1 MAYYLNM
8 QLNLLTDNRGNLD
21 MSSAL
26 ISGKEI
32 GQEIRNELTE
42 RINTLKNQDITP
54 GLAVILVGNNSAS
67 KTYVSNKQKTCEA
80 LGMHSR
86 LLSFESDL
94 SENELVEAIQ
104 SLNKDPEIHGILV
117 QLPLPKQITESKV
130 LAAISPDKDVDGFHP
145 INVGKMMLGQETF
158 LPCTPYGVMKLLEYS
173 GIEIA
178 GKHAVVIGR
187 SHIVGKPM
195 GQLLLQ
201 KDATVTYAHSKT
213 PNLKEITLQADIL
226 VVAVGRTKMITSDYV
241 KDGAVVIDV
250 GMNRDE
256 NNRLCGD
263 VDFESVK
270 DKASYITPV
279 PGGVGPM
286 TITML
291 MVNTVQSAENELRQD
306 K

>member
-1 MAYYLNM
+1 
-8 QLNLLTDNRGNLD
+8 

-42 RINTLKNQDITP
+42 RISNLKNKNITP

-86 LLSFESDL
+86 LISFESDL
-94 SENELVEAIQ
+94 NEPELVEAIH
-104 SLNKDPEIHGILV
+104 SLNNDPDIHGILV
-117 QLPLPKQITESKV
+117 QLPLPKQITEAKV

-241 KDGAVVIDV
+241 KSGAVVIDV

-291 MVNTVQSAENELRQD
+291 MANTVQSAENELRQD

>member
-1 MAYYLNM
+1 M
-8 QLNLLTDNRGNLD
+8 QLSLLTDNRGNFD
-21 MSSAL
+21 VSSAL

-32 GQEIRNELTE
+32 GQEIRNELAE
-42 RINTLKNQDITP
+42 RINTLKNQDIIP

-94 SENELVEAIQ
+94 SEDELVEAIH
-104 SLNKDPEIHGILV
+104 SLNNDPKIHGILV

-173 GIEIA
+173 RIEIA

-270 DKASYITPV
+270 DKASFITPV

-291 MVNTVQSAENELRQD
+291 MANTVQSAENELRQD

>member
-1 MAYYLNM
+1 MN
-8 QLNLLTDNRGNLD
+8 

-32 GQEIRNELTE
+32 GQAIRNDLTS
-42 RINTLKNQDITP
+42 RIEYLNEQGISP
-54 GLAVILVGNNSAS
+54 GLAVILVGDDSAS
-67 KTYVSNKQKTCEA
+67 KIYVSNKQKTCEE
-80 LGMHSR
+80 LGIYSK
-86 LLSFESDL
+86 LITFDSNL
-94 SENELVEAIQ
+94 SEQELIANIE
-104 SLNKDPEIHGILV
+104 SLNEDPSIDGILV
-117 QLPLPKQITESKV
+117 QLPLPKHIVESNV
-130 LAAISPDKDVDGFHP
+130 IAAISPAKDVDGFHP
-145 INVGKMMLGQETF
+145 ISIGKMMLGQETF
-158 LPCTPYGVMKLLEYS
+158 LPCTPYGVMKLLEHS
-173 GIEIA
+173 GIELS

-213 PNLKEITLQADIL
+213 PNLKEITLQADVL
-226 VVAVGRTKMITSDYV
+226 VVAVGRAKLVTSDYV

-270 DKASYITPV
+270 EKASYITPV

-291 MVNTVQSAENELRQD
+291 MANTVQSAENELRQD

>member
-1 MAYYLNM
+1 
-8 QLNLLTDNRGNLD
+8 
-21 MSSAL
+21 MSSEL
-26 ISGKEI
+26 ISGKVI

-94 SENELVEAIQ
+94 SENELIEAIH
-104 SLNKDPEIHGILV
+104 SLNHDPEIHGILV

-173 GIEIA
+173 GVEIA

>member
-1 MAYYLNM
+1 
-8 QLNLLTDNRGNLD
+8 

-32 GQEIRNELTE
+32 GQEIRDDLTE
-42 RINTLKNQDITP
+42 RIIYLKNQGITP
-54 GLAVILVGNNSAS
+54 GLAVILVGDNAAS

-80 LGMHSR
+80 LGMNSR
-86 LLSFESDL
+86 LLSFEADL
-94 SENELVEAIQ
+94 TESELLQTIH
-104 SLNKDPEIHGILV
+104 SLNQDPSIHGILV
-117 QLPLPKQITESKV
+117 QLPLPVHIGESAV
-130 LAAISPDKDVDGFHP
+130 LAAIDPAKDVDGFHP
-145 INVGKMMLGQETF
+145 ISVGKMMLGQETF
-158 LPCTPYGVMKLLEYS
+158 LPCTPYGVMKLLEFS
-173 GIEIA
+173 GIDPA
-178 GKHAVVIGR
+178 GKHAVVVGR

-213 PNLKEITLQADIL
+213 HNLKEITLQADIL
-226 VVAVGRTKMITSDYV
+226 VVAVGKTKIITSDYV
-241 KDGAVVIDV
+241 KNGAVVIDV

-263 VDFESVK
+263 VDFETVK
-270 DKASYITPV
+270 EKASYITPV

-291 MVNTVQSAENELRQD
+291 MANTVQSAENELRQD

>member
-1 MAYYLNM
+1 
-8 QLNLLTDNRGNLD
+8 

-32 GQEIRNELTE
+32 GQEIRNELAE

-94 SENELVEAIQ
+94 SEDELVEAIH
-104 SLNKDPEIHGILV
+104 SLNNDSKIHGILV

-173 GIEIA
+173 SIEIA

-270 DKASYITPV
+270 DKASFITPV

-291 MVNTVQSAENELRQD
+291 MANTVQSAENELRQD

>member
-1 MAYYLNM
+1 
-8 QLNLLTDNRGNLD
+8 

-42 RINTLKNQDITP
+42 RISNLKNKGITP

-86 LLSFESDL
+86 LISFESDL
-94 SENELVEAIQ
+94 NEHELVEAIH
-104 SLNKDPEIHGILV
+104 SLNNDRDIHGILV
-117 QLPLPKQITESKV
+117 QLPLPKHFTEANV

-158 LPCTPYGVMKLLEYS
+158 LPCTPYGAMKLLEYS

-241 KDGAVVIDV
+241 KSGAVVIDV

-291 MVNTVQSAENELRQD
+291 MANTVQSAENELRQD

>member
-1 MAYYLNM
+1 
-8 QLNLLTDNRGNLD
+8 
-21 MSSAL
+21 MSSIL

-32 GQEIRNELTE
+32 GQAIRNELSI
-42 RINTLKNQDITP
+42 RIDHLKNKGITP
-54 GLAVILVGNNSAS
+54 GLAVILVGENSAS
-67 KTYVSNKQKTCEA
+67 KTYVANKQKTCEA

-86 LLSFESDL
+86 LLSFES
-94 SENELVEAIQ
+94 ELTERELIQAIY
-104 SLNKDPEIHGILV
+104 SLNNDPDIHGILV
-117 QLPLPKQITESKV
+117 QLPLPKHITETEV
-130 LAAISPDKDVDGFHP
+130 LAAISPAKDVDGFHP
-145 INVGKMMLGQETF
+145 INIGKMMLGQDTF
-158 LPCTPYGVMKLLEYS
+158 LPCTPYGVMKLLEHS
-173 GIEIA
+173 HIEIS

-201 KDATVTYAHSKT
+201 KDATVTYAHSRT
-213 PNLKEITLQADIL
+213 ANLKEITLQADIL

-241 KDGAVVIDV
+241 KRGAVVIDV

-263 VDFESVK
+263 VDFDSVNE
-270 DKASYITPV
+270 KAAYLTPV

-291 MVNTVQSAENELRQD
+291 MVNTVKSAENELRQD
-306 K
+306 S

>member
-1 MAYYLNM
+1 
-8 QLNLLTDNRGNLD
+8 

-26 ISGKEI
+26 INGKEI
-32 GQEIRNELTE
+32 GQAIRIDLAE
-42 RINTLKNQDITP
+42 RITNLKTQGLTP
-54 GLAVILVGNNSAS
+54 GLAVILVGDNPAS

-86 LLSFESDL
+86 LLSFESNL
-94 SENELVEAIQ
+94 TESELVETIH
-104 SLNKDPEIHGILV
+104 SLNQDPEIHGILV
-117 QLPLPKQITESKV
+117 QLPLPDHITESAV
-130 LAAISPDKDVDGFHP
+130 LAAICPAKDVDGFHP
-145 INVGKMMLGQETF
+145 ISVGKMMLGQETF
-158 LPCTPYGVMKLLEYS
+158 LPCTPNGVMRLLEYS
-173 GIEIA
+173 GINPA

-213 PNLKEITLQADIL
+213 SNLKDITLQADIL
-226 VVAVGRTKMITSDYV
+226 IVAIGRAKMITSDYV
-241 KDGAVVIDV
+241 KNGAVVIDV

-263 VDFESVK
+263 VDFDSVK
-270 DKASYITPV
+270 EKTSYITPV

-291 MVNTVQSAENELRQD
+291 MANTVQSAEIELRQD

>member
-1 MAYYLNM
+1 M
-8 QLNLLTDNRGNLD
+8 QLSLLTDNRGNFD
-21 MSSAL
+21 VSSAL

-32 GQEIRNELTE
+32 GQEIRNELAE

-86 LLSFESDL
+86 LLSFQSDL
-94 SENELVEAIQ
+94 SEDELVEAIH
-104 SLNKDPEIHGILV
+104 SLNNDPKIHGILV

-226 VVAVGRTKMITSDYV
+226 VVAVGRTKMITSEYV
-241 KDGAVVIDV
+241 KEGAVVIDV

-270 DKASYITPV
+270 DKASFITPV

-291 MVNTVQSAENELRQD
+291 MANTVQSAENELRQD

>member
-1 MAYYLNM
+1 
-8 QLNLLTDNRGNLD
+8 

-104 SLNKDPEIHGILV
+104 SLNQDPEIHGILV

>member
-1 MAYYLNM
+1 
-8 QLNLLTDNRGNLD
+8 

-26 ISGKEI
+26 INGKEI
-32 GQEIRNELTE
+32 GQAIRNDLSE
-42 RINTLKNQDITP
+42 RIIHLKNQGITP
-54 GLAVILVGNNSAS
+54 GLAVILVGDNAAS

-80 LGMHSR
+80 LGMNSR

-94 SENELVEAIQ
+94 TESELVHTIQ
-104 SLNKDPEIHGILV
+104 SLNEDPTIHGILV
-117 QLPLPKQITESKV
+117 QLPLPKHIGESAV
-130 LAAISPDKDVDGFHP
+130 LAAISPTKDVDGFHP
-145 INVGKMMLGQETF
+145 ISVGKMMLGQETF

-173 GIEIA
+173 GIDLA

-213 PNLKEITLQADIL
+213 PNLQEITLQADIL
-226 VVAVGRTKMITSDYV
+226 VVAVGKTKFITSEYV
-241 KDGAVVIDV
+241 KSGAVVIDV

-263 VDFESVK
+263 VDFEAVK
-270 DKASYITPV
+270 EKASYITPV

-291 MVNTVQSAENELRQD
+291 MANTVQSAENELRQD

>member
-1 MAYYLNM
+1 
-8 QLNLLTDNRGNLD
+8 
-21 MSSAL
+21 MSYEI

-32 GQEIRNELTE
+32 GKAIRIDLFD
-42 RINTLKNQDITP
+42 RIQYLKKQGITP

-67 KTYVSNKQKTCEA
+67 KTYVSNKQKTCED
-80 LGMHSR
+80 LGMYSR
-86 LLSFESDL
+86 SLAFETDL
-94 SENELVEAIQ
+94 NETDLVVAIQ
-104 SLNKDPEIHGILV
+104 SLNKDPKIHGILV
-117 QLPLPKQITESKV
+117 QLPLPEHITESKV
-130 LAAISPDKDVDGFHP
+130 LAAISPEKDVDGFHP
-145 INVGKMMLGQETF
+145 ISIGKMMLGQETF
-158 LPCTPYGVMKLLEYS
+158 LPCTPHGVMKLLEHS
-173 GIEIA
+173 GIKIS

-201 KDATVTYAHSKT
+201 KDATVTYVHSKT
-213 PNLKEITLQADIL
+213 VNLKVITLQADIL
-226 VVAVGRTKMITSDYV
+226 VVAIGRAKMITRDYV
-241 KDGAVVIDV
+241 KAGAVVIDV

-263 VDFESVK
+263 VDFDSVK
-270 DKASYITPV
+270 EIASYITPV

-291 MVNTVQSAENELRQD
+291 MENTVQSAENELRQD

>member
-1 MAYYLNM
+1 M
-8 QLNLLTDNRGNLD
+8 QLSLLTDNRGNFD
-21 MSSAL
+21 VSSAL

-32 GQEIRNELTE
+32 GQEIRNELAE

-94 SENELVEAIQ
+94 SEDELVEAIH
-104 SLNKDPEIHGILV
+104 SLNNDPKIHGILV

-270 DKASYITPV
+270 DKASFITPV

-291 MVNTVQSAENELRQD
+291 MANTVQSAENELRQD

>member
-1 MAYYLNM
+1 
-8 QLNLLTDNRGNLD
+8 

-26 ISGKEI
+26 INGKEI
-32 GQEIRNELTE
+32 GQSIRNELSG
-42 RINTLKNQDITP
+42 RIDNLKKQGVIP
-54 GLAVILVGNNSAS
+54 GLAVILVGDNSAS
-67 KTYVSNKQKTCEA
+67 KTYVSNKQKTCNS

-86 LLSFESDL
+86 LLSFESNL
-94 SENELVEAIQ
+94 QEHELIEAIQ
-104 SLNKDPEIHGILV
+104 TLNSDEAIHGILV
-117 QLPLPKQITESKV
+117 QLPLPKHITESTI
-130 LAAISPDKDVDGFHP
+130 LSAISPEKDVDGFHP
-145 INVGKMMLGQETF
+145 INVGKMLLGQETF
-158 LPCTPYGVMKLLEYS
+158 LPCTPYGVMKLLEHT
-173 GIEIA
+173 GINLS
-178 GKHAVVIGR
+178 GKHAVVVGR

-213 PNLKEITLQADIL
+213 PDLGSITRQADIL
-226 VVAVGRTKMITSDYV
+226 VVAVGIVNLITAEHI

-263 VDFESVK
+263 VDFASVQQK
-270 DKASYITPV
+270 SSFITPV

-291 MVNTVQSAENELRQD
+291 MENTVQSAENILRQD

>member
-1 MAYYLNM
+1 
-8 QLNLLTDNRGNLD
+8 

-94 SENELVEAIQ
+94 SENELIEAIH
-104 SLNKDPEIHGILV
+104 SLNHDPEIHGILV

-158 LPCTPYGVMKLLEYS
+158 LPCTPYGVMKLLEFS
-173 GIEIA
+173 GVEIA